1 MTDVTAFL
9 LLQRNH
15 KPQSMILNRF
25 TPLLCGILL
34 FSSFFTASGQQTS
47 PLEIELEVF
56 ATGLSSPIGIY
67 NCGDERLFILEQNA
81 ADIEVLDANGTMI
94 GTFLDLSGSVST
106 GGERGLLGLAFH
118 PNYLE
123 NGLFFLNYTNNQG
136 NTVIAR
142 YQVDDMNP
150 NQADPSSGQI
160 LMTIEQPFSNHN
172 GGHIAFGPD
181 GYLYIG
187 MGDGGSGGD
196 PFNYSQNNQ
205 SLLGKMLRID
215 VDNGSPYGIPADN
228 PFVETSSVLDEIWA
242 TGIRNPWKFSF
253 DRETGDLW
261 MGDVGQNAWE
271 EINLQLADSPGGEN
285 YGWRCYEADAAYN
298 TSGCAGSD
306 NYVFPVAAI
315 SHNNPYNWC
324 SVTGGVVYRGSDFP
338 GMQGS
343 YLCTDYCAGNILEIK
358 ADGQGGYAIHQALG
372 NEGFGF
378 VAFGEDSNGEV
389 YLAKATNGTIYRV
402 VDACGT
408 YAPSLDNLGLS
419 LEASEGVSYFWY
431 LNGELIDGANEMTFT
446 PTTEGEYYVVVENSE
461 GCARQSNVLNY
472 TFPEGPGCM
481 DQEACNY
488 NPAAT
493 EDDGSCFFVND
504 PCDDGDAATEN
515 DTIQEDCSCQ
525 GDLPIV
531 PGCTDVTACNY
542 NPEANEDDG
551 SCEFLEL
558 FSIVGND
565 FTVENVSYN
574 YTYTETAGSTY
585 EWSFTGGDIQSGQ
598 GTAEVTVT
606 MPIGGDPTETLS
618 VTETSEEGCVGETV
632 SLEIEVEP
640 VGISENKEASFALF
654 PNPAAEFIMVQL
666 EEGVSGQHLF
676 QICDLAGKVLLTK
689 QLQGAQA
696 TVNVS
701 GLPAGC
707 YLAQFYTIEG
717 VSTQRFCIAH

>member
-1 MTDVTAFL
+1 
-9 LLQRNH
+9 
-15 KPQSMILNRF
+15 MILNRF
-25 TPLLCGILL
+25 APVLGGLL
-34 FSSFFTASGQQTS
+34 FLSSLFPASGQQVS

-56 ATGLSSPIGIY
+56 ATGLSTPIGIY
-67 NCGDERLFILEQNA
+67 NCGDERIFILEQNS
-81 ADIEVLDANGTMI
+81 ADIEILDANGAMI

-150 NQADPSSGQI
+150 NQADQSSGQI

-215 VDNGSPYGIPADN
+215 VDNGNPYGIPADN
-228 PFVETSSVLDEIWA
+228 PFVNTPSVLDEIWA

-285 YGWRCYEADAAYN
+285 YGWRCYEANASYN

-324 SVTGGVVYRGSDFP
+324 SVTGGVVYRGTEFP

-358 ADGQGGYAIHQALG
+358 ADGQGGYSIHQALG
-372 NEGFGF
+372 NQGFGF
-378 VAFGEDSNGEV
+378 VAFGEDINGEV
-389 YLAKATNGTIYRV
+389 YLAKATNGTVYRV

-408 YAPSLDNLGLS
+408 FAPTLENLGLN
-419 LEASEGVSYFWY
+419 LEASEGVAYFWY
-431 LNGELIDGANEMTFT
+431 LNGELIDGANESNYT
-446 PTTEGEYYVVVENSE
+446 PSSEGVYHVVVENSE
-461 GCARQSNVLNY
+461 GCARQSNALTW
-472 TFPEGPGCM
+472 TFPAGPGCM
-481 DQEACNY
+481 DDQACNY

-493 EDDGSCFFVND
+493 EDDGSCLFIGD
-504 PCDDGDAATEN
+504 PCDDGEEATEN
-515 DTIQEDCSCQ
+515 DSIQEDCSCQ
-525 GDLPIV
+525 GNLPVV
-531 PGCTDVTACNY
+531 PGCTDEAACNFD
-542 NPEANEDDG
+542 PLANEDDG
-551 SCEFLEL
+551 SCTYLEL
-558 FSIVGND
+558 FSIEGIVE
-565 FTVENVSYN
+565 TVENAGYT

-585 EWSFTGGDIQSGQ
+585 QWAFTGGPIESGQ
-598 GTAEVTVT
+598 GTAEVFVV

-618 VTETSEEGCVGETV
+618 VVETNADGCEGEAVE
-632 SLEIEVEP
+632 LIIEVIP
-640 VGISENKEASFALF
+640 MGISENEEATFSLF
-654 PNPAAEFIMVQL
+654 PNPASESMTLQIKEAL
-666 EEGVSGQHLF
+666 TSQHLL
-676 QICDLAGKVLLTK
+676 QITDLAGKVLMTSRIQGTTA
-689 QLQGAQA
+689 QL
-696 TVNVS
+696 NVS

-707 YLAQFYTIEG
+707 YLAQIHMLDG
-717 VSTQRFCIAH
+717 VSTQRFCITH